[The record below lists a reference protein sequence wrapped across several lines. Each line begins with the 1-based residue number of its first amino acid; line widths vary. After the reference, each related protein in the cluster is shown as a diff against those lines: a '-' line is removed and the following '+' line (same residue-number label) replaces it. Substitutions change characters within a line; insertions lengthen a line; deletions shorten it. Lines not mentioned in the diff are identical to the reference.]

1 MRNLKRALSL
11 ALASVMLLGM
21 MVVGTG
27 ASYADVDSADN
38 VEAIEVLQAVNV
50 MSGDDKGNFNPDQ
63 VVTRAEM
70 AVIICKMLYGDKLN
84 VSQFAGANVFS
95 DVPAWA
101 QGFVNL
107 AASLD
112 IVAGVGDGKFAPN
125 EPVTTAQATLMLCKA
140 LGYFQNPKEFGSDW
154 ALAAITKGTQLDL
167 FDDMVLGTHEGLTRN
182 NVAEL
187 TFNALANAVP
197 VEYNEMFDAYYTAG
211 RSWTVGVEFRYVD
224 TLGYK
229 NLNLV
234 NQKDSDDFGRPGM
247 TWGIGKYTTDMNG
260 DIVAVTMDKEIVTET
275 NDPIAVYT
283 ASMTKSSKASEVEKA
298 LKNYTINT
306 TVGSE
311 NRTEVV
317 TNGSSVWAADATI
330 KTNVIDNTANGVT
343 VEVYAG
349 AGDANSAKIITD
361 IVVIQPEKAEVAAI
375 NTTKGTVTLIGE
387 HTVGNIV
394 IEDDSDFYNTVKNLK
409 VEDVVFL
416 TAKDKDNVLD
426 LYIPQAVTGTIS
438 QVKVNTDAD
447 KIAVVNGNSYT
458 VSARAGSDFNAAL
471 AKQAT
476 VYLDKNGYALYVDT
490 DSVDVPNYLYVT
502 NVWQAKETEH
512 GIPTLTNYVRG
523 VNAEGEIVTLKIA
536 NGIKRQDAAY
546 DTTTEANNNNKV
558 VDAENFGTIAYA
570 TTATAGKAY
579 TIDCTAGATGID
591 SNGKIPELSNVN
603 VVTGNVGTIVEYV
616 QGKVDTDLYV
626 LVAPAAGN
634 TTSPADGI
642 ARETSAALLNTA
654 KKVNNVYLSTGVKF
668 VFVNY
673 NATTDKLTAT
683 IKDGVQPIVASTT
696 YDMAVYTNPNTDEQL
711 ITTVFVSANF
721 VNDEEIYYVK
731 DVASYTTKYTDA
743 DGKQRTG
750 YIADVYLNGVKVDN
764 AILYNDYGTGF
775 FRLDKMDGEALKLTD
790 ATGDYATEGKP
801 VTNLYNNLLTTSD
814 GQSYDV
820 SKATVVDVTGDYAG
834 IQISG
839 IKSLMN
845 SNYDVRVSVQFKTEG
860 TDKVASYVYV
870 TKVVEP
876 DATGI
881 SATGYNF
888 YSTVADAVANAKT
901 MTAGAVTLAPVTDNS
916 GATITARQY
925 QANYTTGAFTSSG
938 NFESGTTAS
947 VASQT
952 MVIAFTVKA
961 ADGVTTN
968 TYYTAVTGE

>member
-38 VEAIEVLQAVNV
+38 VEAIEVLQAVSV

-154 ALAAITKGTQLDL
+154 ALAAITKGTQLNL
-167 FDDMVLGTHEGLTRN
+167 FDDMILGTHEGLTRN

-197 VEYNEMFDAYYTAG
+197 VEYNETFDTYYNAG
-211 RSWTVGVEFRYVD
+211 RAWTYGVQFRYDD

-234 NQKDSDDFGRPGM
+234 NQKDEDDFGRPGM
-247 TWGIGKYTTDMNG
+247 TWGIGKYTKDMNG
-260 DIVAVTMDKEIVTET
+260 DIVAVVMSKEIVTET

-283 ASMTKSSKASEVEKA
+283 ASMTKASKASEVEKA
-298 LKNYTINT
+298 LKGYTIQTSAGDNQT
-306 TVGSE
+306 T
-311 NRTEVV
+311 VV
-317 TNGSSVWAADATI
+317 TNGSSAVAADTTI
-330 KTNVIDNTANGVT
+330 KTNIINNTANGVT

-349 AGDANSAKIITD
+349 AGDENSAKIITD
-361 IVVIQPEKAEVAAI
+361 IVVIKPEKAEVAAI
-375 NTTKGTVTLIGE
+375 NSTKGTVTLIGE

-394 IEDDSDFYNTVKNLK
+394 IEDDSDFYNTVKDLK

-426 LYIPQAVTGTIS
+426 LYVPQAVTGTIS

-458 VSARAGSDFNAAL
+458 VSARAASDFNAAL
-471 AKQAT
+471 DKEAT

-490 DSVDVPNYLYVT
+490 DSVNVPDYLYVT
-502 NVWQAKETEH
+502 NVWQDKEIEH
-512 GIPTLTNYVRG
+512 GIATPTNYVRG

-536 NGIKRQDAAY
+536 NG
-546 DTTTEANNNNKV
+546 TETDDMSGTPADNHV
-558 VDAENFGTIAYA
+558 VDAENFGSIPYDAA
-570 TTATAGKAY
+570 GTTAGEAYLPATKDSDGKYSDIA
-579 TIDCTAGATGID
+579 A
-591 SNGKIPELSNVN
+591 
-603 VVTGNVGTIVEYV
+603 GTIVEYK
-616 QGKVDTDLYV
+616 QGKVDTDLYL
-626 LVAPAAGN
+626 LVVPAAGN
-634 TTSPADGI
+634 TSGTDGLASNGTNAI
-642 ARETSAALLNTA
+642 LNTD
-654 KKVNNVYLSTGVKF
+654 KKIGSVYLSTNVKF

-673 NATTDKLTAT
+673 NAATDKLTAT
-683 IKDGVQPIVASTT
+683 AKDGVQAVASGTT
-696 YDMAVYTNPNTDEQL
+696 NSVVIYTNPDTDEQL
-711 ITTVFVSANF
+711 ITTVFVSSTF
-721 VNDEEIYYVK
+721 VSDEEIYYVK

-764 AILYNDYGTGF
+764 AILYSDYGKGF
-775 FRLDKMDGEALKLTD
+775 FRLDEMDGQAMKLAD
-790 ATGDYATEGKP
+790 ATSDYATEDKS

-814 GQSYDV
+814 SNSYDV
-820 SKATVVDVTGDYAG
+820 SKATVVDVTGDYEG

-845 SNYDVRVSVQFKTEG
+845 SDYDVRVSVQFKTEG
-860 TDKVASYVYV
+860 TNEVATYVYV
-870 TKVVEP
+870 TKVVES

-881 SATGYNF
+881 SATGYSF

-925 QANYTTGAFTSSG
+925 QANYTTGDFASSG